1 MFTWMVWTTPVAVFF
16 TCIALMLIGMTVW
29 EIKSPTVERKG
40 FLPMVTTRG
49 DRLFIGLLGAAY
61 INLAFIGLAGWFMQ
75 WLSLEQEPSIWISF
89 VASMAWLVLALRK
102 G

>member
-29 EIKSPTVERKG
+29 EIKSPTIERKG

-61 INLAFIGLAGWFMQ
+61 INLAFIGLAGWIAQ

-89 VASMAWLVLALRK
+89 IASMAWLVLALRK